1 MVKQNILKGLRYS
14 FFCLLLIVA
23 IAING
28 IRFFLLSA
36 EDYKTDLQNKVREL
50 TELPIE
56 IGSLRA
62 HMRGFSPEFILDD
75 IQVLATDSDKPAAI
89 KLAQVRLRINLL
101 QLLWTQDLLPSSA
114 LTLVGAELSII
125 RKEDG
130 SLSIYGLSTDDAD
143 QPYWLLEGG
152 RYEILNS
159 HIIWLD
165 EQRNAAPIIFKNVD
179 LLLINDSAGQDHEI
193 HFLAKLPEKYGKS
206 LRVSMSIQGD
216 VFAAD
221 NINGRVYIEA
231 QDIVLSELI
240 SGEMPL
246 NLNLQSGMGS
256 FKSWSQFNKAS
267 LSTMIGSIQAENLI
281 LEKQQGKQQKLLH
294 INELKTA
301 FNVLNNDKGWGLTVA
316 DLLLK
321 TDDQQW
327 PSATFSLASDNAFN
341 QIAAS
346 ILQLDLEEL
355 TRLVQFFT
363 PLDVSENS
371 LVKKLDLMGMLKNVS
386 LFIDN
391 ENSHYAVNGIFNNI
405 FTRAFDGFPEI
416 NNLTGNIKGSDKSGS
431 IIFNTD
437 KGKVHFSKLFRKSLI
452 IEQMKGEIKWLQ
464 TQEKWKITAEN
475 FILNTK
481 DFQTETK
488 VLVNIP
494 KNEEPVFMDL
504 QASFSNVQD
513 ISHASEYYPVSVMD
527 EDVVDWLDNAFV
539 SGKIPRGDV
548 LVYGEMDKFPF
559 VESQGVFEVL
569 YRMEDVELQYNSDW
583 PNLNKV
589 SAEVLFLENSVTI
602 DMSHAYVDGLT
613 IKHALLE
620 IPSFATSDHLL
631 VKGKIEGKLIDG
643 LHFLQKTPLST
654 TANSVLAAITPK
666 GLTQVH
672 LDLNIP
678 LADNAE
684 VEANVIAHLSKASLK
699 VNSIDLDISG
709 ISGDLRFTEIG
720 LFSKNIN
727 ARTLGF
733 PLLMNAYSNTAKTI
747 ININGSTDIRH
758 LKQQFDFFDSWILKD
773 QRLKGSTAY
782 QLKLDLP
789 ANINQTATLAISS
802 GLAGISVDFPEILHK
817 TAKEKSSLLVLMDLN
832 DKQILPLSLH
842 YHDDLKIAMGINKQN
857 NEIHSAHIVYGKG
870 KATAPLE
877 PVIKIEIERDK
888 FDLAQW
894 LPFIGQAQTEANQAN
909 PVLNN
914 IHLLTKQL
922 QWQEQAYGSFELA
935 MHRLNGQWL
944 GTMASSMAKGA
955 FSLPKKQAE
964 NEAIELNLQYLNL
977 TELLKIDFQQDNFT
991 AQKLPL
997 IQVISEQLWWKDTN
1011 LGSLKVETERINDG
1025 MGFKHIDVISDQHKI
1040 ELKADWVKN
1049 AGVNTTYMVGS
1060 VTTNDFGDF
1069 LSQFEFEND
1078 FKESK
1083 GKIDIDAQWLGSPYQ
1098 FSIATVEAE
1107 IDVHLKDGRLV
1118 NVEPGFGRVLGL
1130 IAMEQWFKRL
1140 TLDFGDLYK
1149 KGMSLNSITGH
1160 FLMAEGKVL
1169 TSDLLVDAVPAQIFI
1184 AGKTNLLDNTL
1195 DYSMGVVPKSSG
1207 ALPIAGTIVNSIA
1220 GVITQVFTDDY
1231 KEGFFFG
1238 SQYKVE
1244 GQWDNIQILPVHE
1257 QDGILKKTWTGLTD
1271 FSWMRPATKQSNKNN
1286 YTR

>member
-1 MVKQNILKGLRYS
+1 MVKQYFPPLLRFS
-14 FFCLLLIVA
+14 LFGLLLIVA
-23 IAING
+23 IAINAA
-28 IRFFLLSA
+28 RFFLLSA
-36 EDYKTDLQNKVREL
+36 EDYKADLQSKVREL
-50 TELPIE
+50 TGLPIE
-56 IGSLRA
+56 IGGLRA
-62 HMRGFSPEFILDD
+62 HMRGFNPELILDD
-75 IQVLATDSDKPAAI
+75 IQILASDSTEPAVV
-89 KLAQVRLRINLL
+89 KLAQVRFKINLMHY
-101 QLLWTQDLLPSSA
+101 LWSQRILPSSA

-125 RKEDG
+125 RKKDG
-130 SLSIYGLSTDDAD
+130 SLAIYGLSTDDD
-143 QPYWLLEGG
+143 DKPYWLLEGG
-152 RYEILNS
+152 RYEILKS

-165 EQRNAAPIIFKNVD
+165 EQRNAVPIIFNNVD
-179 LLLINDSAGQDHEI
+179 LLLLNDSTNQTHEI
-193 HFLAKLPEKYGKS
+193 HFLTGLPEKYGQS

-216 VFAAD
+216 VFTAD
-221 NINGRVYIEA
+221 TINGMVYIEA
-231 QDIVLSELI
+231 ENINLSELI
-240 SGEMPL
+240 TGEIPL
-246 NLNLQSGMGS
+246 GLRIQSGIGS
-256 FKSWSQFNKAS
+256 FKSWSRLDKAS
-267 LSTMIGSIQAENLI
+267 LSSMQGSIQAKNLI
-281 LEKQQGKQQKLLH
+281 LEKQDKQKKTLN
-294 INELKTA
+294 INRLNTE
-301 FNVLNNDKGWGLTVA
+301 FGVLNNKKGWELSVA
-316 DLLLK
+316 DLQLE
-321 TDDQQW
+321 TNNQQW
-327 PSATFSLASDNAFN
+327 PGASFSLATDDTFN
-341 QIAAS
+341 QITAS

-355 TRLVQFFT
+355 TGLVQFFT

-371 LVKKLDLMGMLKNVS
+371 LVKKLNLMGMLKNVS
-386 LFIDN
+386 LYIDN
-391 ENSHYAVNGIFNNI
+391 ENSHYAANGVFNNI

-416 NNLTGNIKGSDKSGS
+416 KNLTGSIKGSDQKGS
-431 IIFNTD
+431 IIFNTN
-437 KGKVHFSKLFRKSLI
+437 KGKVHFSKLFRKSLT
-452 IEQMKGEIKWLQ
+452 IEQMKGELKWQQ
-464 TQEKWKITAEN
+464 TPEKWQITTEN

-481 DFQTETK
+481 DFQTQTHA
-488 VLVNIP
+488 LVNIP
-494 KNEEPVFMDL
+494 KDESPVFMDL

-559 VESQGVFEVL
+559 IDSQGVFEVL

-602 DMSHAYVDGLT
+602 DMSHAHVEGLT
-613 IKHALLE
+613 IKQALLE

-631 VKGKIEGKLIDG
+631 VKGEIEGTLIDG

-666 GLTQVH
+666 GLTQVD

-684 VEANVIAHLSKASLK
+684 VAANVIAHLSKASLK
-699 VNSIDLDISG
+699 VNAIDLDVTEVSG
-709 ISGDLRFTEIG
+709 HLRFTETG
-720 LFSKNIN
+720 LFSKKVN

-733 PLLMNAYSNTAKTI
+733 PLVMNAHSNAAKTI
-747 ININGSTDIRH
+747 ININGRTDIQH
-758 LKQQFDFFDSWILKD
+758 LQQQFDFFDSWILKD

-789 ANINQTATLAISS
+789 ENINQTATLAISS
-802 GLAGISVDFPEILHK
+802 DLAGISVDFPEILHK
-817 TAKEKSSLLVLMDLN
+817 TAKEKSSLLVSMDLN
-832 DKQILPLSLH
+832 DKQLLPLSLH
-842 YHDDLKIAMGINKQN
+842 YHDDLKLAMSINKQN

-870 KATAPLE
+870 QATAPLE

-894 LPFIGQAQTEANQAN
+894 LPFIDQAQTETNSDN

-914 IHLLTKQL
+914 IRLLTKQL
-922 QWQEQAYGSFELA
+922 QWQKQAYGSFELA

-944 GTMASSMAKGA
+944 GNIASSIAKGA
-955 FSLPKKQAE
+955 FSLPKKQAK
-964 NEAIELNLQYLNL
+964 NEAIELNMQYINL

-1011 LGSLKVETERINDG
+1011 LGALKIETERIKDG
-1025 MGFKHIDVISDQHKI
+1025 MEFKHIDVISDQHKI

-1049 AGVNTTYMVGS
+1049 TGANTTYMVGS

-1083 GKIDIDAQWLGSPYQ
+1083 GKIDIDAQWPGSPYQ

-1271 FSWMRPATKQSNKNN
+1271 FSWIRPAPKQSKKK
-1286 YTR
+1286 